1 MILFST
7 YCFSLSLTHTHT
19 HNLAVQAGHYEH
31 ATLLE
36 LVRTDHKVC
45 TTCIYTPYA
54 PLPSPYIT
62 VKDELCVR
70 DAVYYVHH
78 TCTVC
83 VCAQILNKV
92 VIVFAAL
99 CLEIDEHAHK
109 VNTLGLYYRYTQF
122 M

>member
-1 MILFST
+1 MILFLLIV
-7 YCFSLSLTHTHT
+7 SLSHTHTHT
-19 HNLAVQAGHYEH
+19 HTRTVFIAVQAGHYEH

-70 DAVYYVHH
+70 DAVYYVHICVYMY
-78 TCTVC
+78 TDIEQSGDSVC
-83 VCAQILNKV
+83 CPLP
-92 VIVFAAL
+92 
-99 CLEIDEHAHK
+99 
-109 VNTLGLYYRYTQF
+109 
-122 M
+122 